1 MSRAEPGSIAVSTMR
16 IWDFHCHMAGAS
28 LPGGTPEERARH
40 LVAVA
45 ERMGIERLCLYMGT
59 RFLAD
64 PTPEQLRE
72 QNDEVLRAMAACPE
86 RIFGFVYVSPQH
98 VEASLAELERC
109 VANGPMV
116 GVKLWVAGRCN
127 APELDPIVQ
136 RAAELKAVVVQHTWF
151 KGGQGNQA
159 GESTP
164 DDFVELARRHPG
176 ATLVCGH
183 AGGDWE
189 LGIQAIRPLKNVL
202 TELAGS
208 DPTAGFTEMAVRELG
223 AERVLYGSDA
233 AGRSFS
239 SQLAKVTGAALSEA
253 EKALVLGGNLRRLL
267 KPILDAKGIQ
277 A

>member
-1 MSRAEPGSIAVSTMR
+1 MR
-16 IWDFHCHMAGAS
+16 IWDFHCHMAGPA
-28 LPGGTPEERARH
+28 LPGATPEEKARH

-45 ERMGIERLCLYMGT
+45 GRMGIERLCLYMGT

-72 QNDEVLRAMAACPE
+72 QNDEVLRAVAACPD
-86 RIFGFVYVSPQH
+86 RIFGFVYLSPQH

-116 GVKLWVAGRCN
+116 GVKLWIAGRCN
-127 APELDPIVQ
+127 APELDPLIH
-136 RAAELKAVVVQHTWF
+136 RATELKAVIIQHTWF
-151 KGGQGNQA
+151 KAGNGNQP

-164 DDFVELARRHPG
+164 DDFAELVGRHPE

-183 AGGDWE
+183 SGGDWE
-189 LGIQAIRPLKNVL
+189 LGIQAIRRLKNVHA
-202 TELAGS
+202 ELAGT

-239 SQLAKVTGAALSEA
+239 SQLAKVMGAAISEG
-253 EKALVLGGNLRRLL
+253 EKELVLGGNLRRLL
-267 KPILDAKGIQ
+267 KPILETKGIQ